1 MLTAMSQQGTRK
13 HDHAFGQDRKKPG
26 ETRTLL
32 VVLLTTA
39 TMFLEIVAGSVFGS
53 MALLADG
60 LHMASHAVALAIA
73 VLAYVYARRHAH
85 DERFSF
91 GTGKVNSLA
100 GFTGALLLAGFA
112 LVMVWESVHRLF
124 TPVTIAF
131 TQALIVATLGLIVNG
146 LSVVILGHDSPL
158 DEAHDHADSVP
169 HDHDDDSEHDGTETK
184 VVGHTHQLTPDLD
197 HHHDHHHAH
206 DHNLRSAYLHVLAD
220 ALTSF
225 LAIAALLAGK
235 YFGQNWMDPA
245 MGVLGAALVARWSVG
260 LLLTTSR
267 VLLDHQGPVSA
278 CSAIRAAWESQG
290 ATVTDL
296 HLWLV
301 APGKFSLVATLESD
315 QPRLPDDYRR
325 LIPAELGIAHA
336 TIEVNRSLR
345 VG

>member
-13 HDHAFGQDRKKPG
+13 HDHAFGQDHKKPG

-39 TMFLEIVAGSVFGS
+39 TMILEIVAGTMFGS

-112 LVMVWESVHRLF
+112 TVMVWESVHRLI
-124 TPVTIAF
+124 TPVAIHF
-131 TQALIVATLGLIVNG
+131 NQALVVATIGLIVNG

-158 DEAHDHADSVP
+158 DGSRAHADSVP
-169 HDHDDDSEHDGTETK
+169 HDHGDHDEGGVTGMG
-184 VVGHTHQLTPDLD
+184 VGEAPRHASNLAE
-197 HHHDHHHAH
+197 HHHHPAH

-235 YFGQNWMDPA
+235 YFGQNWLDPA
-245 MGVLGAALVARWSVG
+245 MGVLGAALVTRWSVG
-260 LLLTTSR
+260 LLWTTSR
-267 VLLDHQGPVSA
+267 VLLDHQGPASA
-278 CSAIRAAWESQG
+278 CSAIRTAWESHG

-296 HLWLV
+296 HLWVV
-301 APGKFSLVATLESD
+301 APGKFSLVATLESA
-315 QPRLPDDYRR
+315 QPQSPDDYRR
-325 LIPAELGIAHA
+325 LIPAGLGIAHA
-336 TIEVNRSLR
+336 TIEVHRALR